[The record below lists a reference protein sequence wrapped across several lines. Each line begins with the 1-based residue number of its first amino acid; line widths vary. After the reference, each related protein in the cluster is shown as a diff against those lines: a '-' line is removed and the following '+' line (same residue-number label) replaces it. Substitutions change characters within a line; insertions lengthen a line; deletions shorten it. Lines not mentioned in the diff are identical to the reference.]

1 MKIVFCSNFFNHH
14 QLPISEELYNSKNV
28 DYTFIATE
36 EIPKDRVKLG
46 YKDMN
51 REYSFIV
58 RAYENEEEKAK
69 AIKLCNECDALIIGS
84 APEEYAQTRLNE
96 NKLTFRYNERIFKKG
111 MFRPANIKILASL
124 IKRHT
129 IHRRKKIYMLCASA
143 YTKFDFSLAGAYK
156 NKCYKWGYFPET
168 KYYDINELIE
178 KKEENSKI
186 EILWVARFIDWK
198 HPEIPVQLA
207 KQLKEK
213 HYDFKIKMIGTGM
226 LENDIKNQIEKY
238 KLSEY
243 IEVIGAVAS
252 DKVREYMEKANI
264 FIATSDRNEGWGA
277 VVNEAMNSGCA
288 VVANKKI
295 GAVPYLI
302 ENAKN
307 GLIYSN
313 KRELFNQVEN
323 LINNKEQRKKLG
335 KNAYKTIKN
344 TWNSK
349 KAVENLLILINDLSN
364 NKESQIHEGPCSRA

>member
-1 MKIVFCSNFFNHH
+1 MNITFVSNFLNHH
-14 QLPISEELYNSKNV
+14 QLPICNELIKREGINFCFVATQMVPEERIN
-28 DYTFIATE
+28 
-36 EIPKDRVKLG
+36 LG

-51 REYSFIV
+51 ATYSFVIEP
-58 RAYENEEEKAK
+58 YKSDIEKKK
-69 AIKLCNECDALIIGS
+69 AIKKIENSDVVIIGS
-84 APEEYAQTRLNE
+84 APESYIKQRIKENRLTI
-96 NKLTFRYNERIFKKG
+96 KYSERILKK
-111 MFRPANIKILASL
+111 NVLEILNPKMLLYL
-124 IKRHT
+124 ILRH
-129 IHRRKKIYMLCASA
+129 RVYRKKNVYMLCSSA
-143 YTKFDFSLAGAYK
+143 YAKNDFSLVRAYK
-156 NKCYKWGYFPET
+156 NKFYKWGYFPET

-207 KQLKEK
+207 KQLKGK
-213 HYDFKIKMIGTGM
+213 HYNFKIKMIGTGI
-226 LENDIKNQIEKY
+226 LENNIKNQIKKY

-302 ENAKN
+302 ENTKN

-313 KRELFNQVEN
+313 KKELFNQVEN
-323 LINNKEQRKKLG
+323 LINNKEQRKKIG
-335 KNAYKTIKN
+335 KNAYKTITN

-349 KAVENLLILINDLSN
+349 TAVENLLILINDLSN